1 MTFNDHVYGSFTIE
15 EPVLVELIMS
25 PAMQRLKEI
34 NQLGLPDRMF
44 HKPGFKRFGHSVGVA
59 ELLKR
64 LGATVEEQ
72 VAGLLHD
79 VSHTAFSH
87 LTDWIY
93 RNNTAEDGQ
102 DKGHEDYI
110 RSTDIPSILEKHGLP
125 IERIV
130 NPTLFGLLERDAPD
144 LCADRVDYAMRE
156 SEPVIADACASHVIA
171 HNGIMAF
178 DDIAAAR
185 TFADQFLY
193 LQDTCWGSF
202 EAASRYRIMGDA
214 LRIAIEVSIVTK
226 EDLWDTDEEV
236 LSLLRNSQN
245 APINT
250 LLNTL
255 EQPSLEHLPRAKEPT
270 IKKFRHVDPYVL
282 VNDSLH
288 RLSKIDPTFAQKLD
302 QARQNNQAGHHIV
315 DAKAII

>member
-1 MTFNDHVYGSFTIE
+1 MTFRDHVYGSFTIE
-15 EPVLVELIMS
+15 EPVLVELILS
-25 PAMQRLKEI
+25 PAVQRLKEI

-59 ELLKR
+59 QLLKQ

-93 RNNTAEDGQ
+93 SNNTAEDGQ

-110 RSTDIPSILEKHGLP
+110 RSTDIPRILEKHGFD
-125 IERIV
+125 IDRIV
-130 NPTLFGLLERDAPD
+130 DPTAFGLLERDAPD

-156 SEPVIADACASHVIA
+156 SQPAIAEACAPHLIA
-171 HNGIMAF
+171 HDGVMAL
-178 DDIAAAR
+178 DDMAAAQ

-202 EAASRYRIMGDA
+202 EAASRYRVMGDA
-214 LRIAIEVSIVTK
+214 LRLAIEAQIIAK
-226 EDLWDTDEEV
+226 DDLWKTDEDV
-236 LSLLRNSQN
+236 ITILRDSGDRRINKLLD
-245 APINT
+245 
-250 LLNTL
+250 TL

-270 IKKFRHVDPYVL
+270 IKKFRHVDPSVL
-282 VNDSLH
+282 VDDSLY
-288 RLSKIDPTFAQKLD
+288 RLSEIDDTFAQKLA